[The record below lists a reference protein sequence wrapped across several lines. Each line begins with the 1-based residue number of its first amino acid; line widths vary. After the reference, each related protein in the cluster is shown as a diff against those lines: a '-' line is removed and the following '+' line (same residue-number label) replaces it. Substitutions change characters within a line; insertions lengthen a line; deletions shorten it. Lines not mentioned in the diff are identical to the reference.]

1 MFKKTKQKLLI
12 SSCLLGELV
21 KYNGGHNLIDESY
34 IERLQKNYQ
43 LYPFCPE
50 VQGGMS
56 TPRVPCEIVS
66 NNPIKVMDKDA
77 YDQTK
82 FFIDGANK
90 ALELCIKYKI
100 KKALLKSNSPSCG
113 SEYIYDGTFSGDKI
127 KGEGITTKILRKNN
141 ILVVDEINIDILF

>member
-1 MFKKTKQKLLI
+1 LSKETKEKLLI

-34 IERLQKNYQ
+34 IERLKENYE

-56 TPRVPCEIVS
+56 TPRVPCEIIS
-66 NNPIKVMDKDA
+66 TDPIKVINKDS

-82 FFIDGANK
+82 FFIDGARK
-90 ALELCIKYKI
+90 TLELCLKYEI

-127 KGEGITTKILRKNN
+127 KGEGITTKILRESD
-141 ILVVDEINIDILF
+141 ILVVDEVNIDILF